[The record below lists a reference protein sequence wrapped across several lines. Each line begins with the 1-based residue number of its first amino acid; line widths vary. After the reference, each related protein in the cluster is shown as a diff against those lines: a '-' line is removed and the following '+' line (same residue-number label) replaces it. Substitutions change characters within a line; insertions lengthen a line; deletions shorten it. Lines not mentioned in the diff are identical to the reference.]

1 MGLKLYLV
9 NKQVTQTVGE
19 EVVFGHFCG
28 LDNVFRHDYGHDYLN
43 PPESDFDV
51 GVKLFIL
58 KRTILQPS

>member
-9 NKQVTQTVGE
+9 KKQVTQTVGE

-51 GVKLFIL
+51 GVL
-58 KRTILQPS
+58 